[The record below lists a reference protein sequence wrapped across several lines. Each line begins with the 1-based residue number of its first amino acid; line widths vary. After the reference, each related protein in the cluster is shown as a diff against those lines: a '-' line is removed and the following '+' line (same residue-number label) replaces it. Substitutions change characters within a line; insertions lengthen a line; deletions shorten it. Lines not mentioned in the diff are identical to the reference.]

1 MQTGPHLDPLPQGEA
16 DAEESG
22 EGRGNEYDDQLE
34 FASPKAF
41 CEHVEIDVRGAE
53 EREID
58 YLAKLWY
65 EGWQDAHAQIVAA
78 ELRRLR
84 TLDSFRQRLQAALP
98 DTRVVGPLGAPSGFC
113 ITKGDELY
121 QMYVS
126 AQARGSGVAAALIVD
141 AEARLVKTGV
151 ETAWLACAIGNHRAA
166 RFYEKCGWR
175 RVGVVTYEAETSTG
189 TFPLEVWR
197 YEKRLTF
204 VT

>member
-1 MQTGPHLDPLPQGEA
+1 MEMHVRA
-16 DAEESG
+16 AEE
-22 EGRGNEYDDQLE
+22 
-34 FASPKAF
+34 P
-41 CEHVEIDVRGAE
+41 EIDH
-53 EREID
+53 
-58 YLAKLWY
+58 LARLWY
-65 EGWQDAHAQIVAA
+65 EGWQDAHAQIVPA

-84 TLDSFRQRLQAALP
+84 TLDSFRQRLQTALP

-121 QMYVS
+121 QIYVS
-126 AQARGSGVAAALIVD
+126 IHARGSGAAGALVAD
-141 AEARLVKTGV
+141 AEVRLAKSGV

-175 RVGVVTYEAETSTG
+175 RVGVVTYQAETATG

-197 YEKRLTF
+197 YEKRLIF